1 MHGCAPAVAAFPGK
15 TRADPFFLAHLGA
28 LHPRILAIEQGL
40 AAGGMPGRGPVVK
53 AGGEGQ

>member
-1 MHGCAPAVAAFPGK
+1 MYNFILVVMAFPGK